1 MEPNSTEKQWIEL
14 ADGGTFPAIG
24 YGTFQLREVE
34 ETASAVRAA
43 VAAGYRLID
52 TAANYGNEEGVGEGV
67 RSCDQP
73 RSEILVSSK
82 VWPEDLG
89 YDRTRRSFEESLER
103 LGLEYMDLFLIHWP
117 CSDELNLA
125 SWKAMEQLRTEGLVR
140 NIGVSNFT
148 AAHLEKLLAEAS
160 VPPLVNQVEF
170 HPRFHDE
177 DIHRY
182 CSEKGIVVEAWSPLM
197 QGGAFKDET
206 LLRIGRKHGR
216 EAAQVALRWC
226 VQMGTVPLPKTRTPS
241 RMAENISIFDFA
253 LDDEDM
259 AAIGKLRTG
268 QRFGPDPVSYQ
279 FCPVK
284 P

>member
-1 MEPNSTEKQWIEL
+1 MEQENIQNQWVTL
-14 ADGGTFPAIG
+14 PDGGKFPAIG

-34 ETASAVRAA
+34 ETAEAVRAA
-43 VAAGYRLID
+43 VSVGYRLID
-52 TAANYGNEEGVGEGV
+52 TAANYGNEEGVGEGI
-67 RSCDQP
+67 RTCDQP
-73 RSEILVSSK
+73 RSEVLVSSK

-89 YDRTRRSFEESLER
+89 YDKTRRSFEESLER

-117 CSDELNLA
+117 CSDELNIS
-125 SWKAMEQLRTEGLVR
+125 SWKALEKLRDEGLAR

-160 VPPLVNQVEF
+160 VPPLVNQAEF
-170 HPRFHDE
+170 HPRFYDE

-182 CSEKGIVVEAWSPLM
+182 CRERGILVEAWSPLM
-197 QGGAFKDET
+197 QGEAFKDET
-206 LLRIGRKHGR
+206 LLHIGRKHQR
-216 EAAQVALRWC
+216 ESAQVALRWC
-226 VQMGTVPLPKTRTPS
+226 LQMGTVPLPKTRTPS
-241 RMAENISIFDFA
+241 RMAENISIFDFS

-259 AAIGKLRTG
+259 AAIASLWTGK
-268 QRFGPDPVSYQ
+268 RFGPDPVSYR